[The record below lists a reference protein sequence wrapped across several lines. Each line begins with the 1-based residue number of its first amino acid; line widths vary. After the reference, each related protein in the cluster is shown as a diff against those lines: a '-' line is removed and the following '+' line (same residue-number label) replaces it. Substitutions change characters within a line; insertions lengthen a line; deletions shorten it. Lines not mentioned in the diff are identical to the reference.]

1 MVYTKLAVET
11 ENGYVVA
18 AINHPPANALGQ
30 KVLFDLN
37 TLLDESLEDPEIRA
51 IVLTG
56 TGEKLFSAGADITEF
71 DSVQAGDKPNQIN
84 PKIEGNDVFSKIEN
98 YPKPVIAAIQ
108 GSAYGGGTEI
118 SLACHFRILADTA
131 KVALPEVKL
140 GIMPGWGGT
149 QRLPR
154 LIGKTKALEMML
166 TGDPLS
172 SAEAFSFG
180 LVNKVVPASQVL
192 AEAKALAARLAQGA
206 PVAIRGILKAV
217 TKGLETTIDEGIKIE
232 DAASVVVSASEDAK
246 EGPRAFLEKR
256 KANFRG
262 I

>member
-1 MVYTKLAVET
+1 M
-11 ENGYVVA
+11 
-18 AINHPPANALGQ
+18 
-30 KVLFDLN
+30 DLN
-37 TLLDESLEDPEIRA
+37 ALLDESLEDPEIRV

-56 TGEKLFSAGADITEF
+56 SGEKLFSAGADITEF
-71 DSVQAGDKPNQIN
+71 AGDKPKGNK

-98 YPKPVIAAIQ
+98 YPKPVIAAMQ

-118 SLACHFRILADTA
+118 SLACHFRLLADTA
-131 KVALPEVKL
+131 KVGLPEVKL

-166 TGDPLS
+166 TGDPLN
-172 SAEAFSFG
+172 SAEALSFG
-180 LVNKVVPASQVL
+180 LVNKVIPAGQVL

-206 PVAIRGILKAV
+206 PVAIREIMKAV
-217 TKGLETTIDEGIKIE
+217 TKGLETTTEEGIKIE
-232 DAASVVVSASEDAK
+232 KAVCAVVDASADAT

-256 KANFRG
+256 KANFQG
-262 I
+262 K

>member
-1 MVYTKLAVET
+1 M
-11 ENGYVVA
+11 A
-18 AINHPPANALGQ
+18 AINHPPANALAQ
-30 KVLFDLN
+30 RVLIDLN
-37 TLLDESLEDPEIRA
+37 TLLDESLEDPEIRV

-71 DSVQAGDKPNQIN
+71 DSVQAGDKPKENN

-98 YPKPVIAAIQ
+98 YPKPVIAAMQ

-118 SLACHFRILADTA
+118 SLACHLRILADTA
-131 KVALPEVKL
+131 KVGFPEVKL

-180 LVNKVVPASQVL
+180 LVNKVVPASQIL
-192 AEAKALAARLAQGA
+192 TEAKALAARLAQGA

-232 DAASVVVSASEDAK
+232 DAASAVVSASEDAK

-256 KANFRG
+256 RANFQG